1 MTSSPHDNKDV
12 RSGASESARR
22 VLGLLLAFTRERHT
36 QSVKDLAAA
45 TAIPLPTVYRYVGFL
60 RGMGLLVDR
69 GDGLYSLSARVI
81 SMAQAAEAAES
92 LIDVAHPVMQ
102 RLGEQVGETVIL
114 VRLIGGAA
122 VCVHRIESQHN
133 LRISYEPG
141 EPLPAQR
148 GASGRLLLASL
159 TASELERELGRAE
172 APDWLRGEVE
182 QARDRL
188 WATSSQEIDQG
199 VWAAAAAIV
208 DHGRIV
214 ASLSVPSPLVRAP
227 KEKQEQLLERVRAAA
242 AEISA
247 ALG

>member
-1 MTSSPHDNKDV
+1 MTSSANDNKDV

-22 VLGLLLAFTRERHT
+22 VLELLLAFTRQQHT
-36 QSVKDLAAA
+36 QTVKQLAAS
-45 TAIPLPTVYRYVGFL
+45 TSIPLPTVYRYVGFL

-81 SMAQAAEAAES
+81 ALAQAAEAAES

-102 RLGEQVGETVIL
+102 RLGDEVGETVIL

-159 TASELERELGRAE
+159 GASELSRELDG
-172 APDWLRGEVE
+172 APEHLRGEVE
-182 QARDRL
+182 LARERL
-188 WATSSQEIDQG
+188 WATSSEEIDQG

-227 KEKQEQLLERVRAAA
+227 QATQEQLLARVRAAA
-242 AEISA
+242 AEISS
-247 ALG
+247 ALS